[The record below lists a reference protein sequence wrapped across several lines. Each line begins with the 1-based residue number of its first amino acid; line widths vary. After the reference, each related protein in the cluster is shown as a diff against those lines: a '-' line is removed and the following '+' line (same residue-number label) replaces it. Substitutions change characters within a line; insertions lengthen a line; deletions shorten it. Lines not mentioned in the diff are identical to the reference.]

1 MQQQGFGLVQLMVAV
16 LVAGVL
22 MHLAVPYYQTM
33 IQAQR
38 RQIAAH
44 ELLTG
49 LRVARTEAV
58 LGSHDVLLHALDGDW
73 SKGWRIIA
81 DHSGQGAE
89 DDSNPVLR
97 VNQGDSRLTVQGNG
111 PVRQQVRFTPQG
123 WALQDSGAFQAGT
136 VHVCDGVTG
145 ESHYQVV
152 VAKSGRVHLTNKR
165 ADEALCSQRQQ
176 SDRLDA

>member
-1 MQQQGFGLVQLMVAV
+1 MQQRGFSLVQLMVAV
-16 LVAGVL
+16 TVAAVL
-22 MHLAVPYYQTM
+22 MHLALPHYQAMT
-33 IQAQR
+33 QAQR

-58 LGSHDVLLHALDGDW
+58 LRNQDVVIHALDGDW
-73 SKGWRIIA
+73 SSGWRIIA
-81 DHSGQGAE
+81 DHSGQGASDE
-89 DDSNPVLR
+89 RNPVLR
-97 VNQGDSRLTVQGNG
+97 VNQGDPRLAVYGNS
-111 PVRQQVRFTPQG
+111 PVRAQVRFTAQG

-136 VHVCDGVTG
+136 VHVCDGHTG

-152 VAKSGRVHLTNKR
+152 IAKSGRVHLTNER
-165 ADEALCSQRQQ
+165 AAQALCSIQQ

>member
-1 MQQQGFGLVQLMVAV
+1 MHQQGFNLLQLMVTVTIA
-16 LVAGVL
+16 AVL
-22 MHLAVPYYQTM
+22 MHLALPTFHSM

-38 RQIAAH
+38 RHIAAH

-49 LRVARTEAV
+49 LRAARTEAV
-58 LGSHDVLLHALDGDW
+58 LGSRDVLLHALDGDW
-73 SKGWRIIA
+73 SNGWRIIA
-81 DHSGQGAE
+81 DHSGKGA
-89 DDSNPVLR
+89 DDANNPVLR
-97 VNQGDSRLTVQGNG
+97 VNQGDSRLTVKGNG

-152 VAKSGRVHLTNKR
+152 VAKTGRVRLANER
-165 ADEALCSQRQQ
+165 AHEALCSQQR